1 MIPVLGFAT
10 LSKFDMAQRLIDS
23 IDYPVEKVVIVDNS
37 GKREFVPRPNHHVK
51 DLWLLQVPH
60 GLGANGAWNLII
72 KSTPHAPYWVIPND
86 DSFFAPGALETIA
99 KDVDTGA
106 FNFVDVDPRWSCVI
120 PTETSVRMAGLW
132 DEAFHPI
139 YYDDDD
145 YEWRMRELGVK
156 FHTIDARVHH
166 NNSSTLKSGYQ
177 DRNAKTFQRNRSLL
191 TNKRAAKDLRER
203 GWSLDI
209 RRENSW
215 D

>member
-1 MIPVLGFAT
+1 M
-10 LSKFDMAQRLIDS
+10 
-23 IDYPVEKVVIVDNS
+23 
-37 GKREFVPRPNHHVK
+37 
-51 DLWLLQVPH
+51 
-60 GLGANGAWNLII
+60 
-72 KSTPHAPYWVIPND
+72 
-86 DSFFAPGALETIA
+86 
-99 KDVDTGA
+99 
-106 FNFVDVDPRWSCVI
+106 
-120 PTETSVRMAGLW
+120 
-132 DEAFHPI
+132 
-139 YYDDDD
+139 
-145 YEWRMRELGVK
+145 K